1 MTSIL
6 EVISLSKNYQATIAV
21 DNVSFHINKG
31 QCFGMLGPNGAGKTT
46 TIEIMEGITE
56 PTSGTVLYKGKP
68 LGQLFRTQ
76 CGIQFQ
82 HTSLQEFLT
91 VRETLKLFAG
101 LYPESSDLAELIKRC
116 NLESFLDSDNR
127 KLSGG
132 QRQRM
137 LLAIALINNPEIVF
151 LDEPTTGLDPQARH
165 NFWDLIKNILSHG
178 TTVILSTHYMEEAA
192 ELCDEIIIMDYGRII
207 AQGAPAELLQ
217 QHFSER
223 LVRIPEKELSTAH
236 IKELQQQ
243 HPNLNQDKLFQHSLY
258 EKDGWIE
265 ISTTDVNQTMK
276 YLLNAGIDLS
286 FLQIRQHNLEDLFL
300 ELTGRELRL

>member
-6 EVISLSKNYQATIAV
+6 EVNSPSKNYQTTVAV
-21 DNVSFHINKG
+21 DNVSFNIKKG

-46 TIEIMEGITE
+46 AIEIMEGITQ
-56 PTSGTVLYKGKP
+56 PTSGKVLYKGKA

-82 HTSLQEFLT
+82 HTALQEFLT
-91 VRETLKLFAG
+91 VRETLRLFAG
-101 LYPESSDLAELIKRC
+101 LYPESSDLTTLIKRC

-165 NFWDLIKNILSHG
+165 NFWDLIKDILSQG
-178 TTVILSTHYMEEAA
+178 TTIILTTHYMEEAA
-192 ELCDEIIIMDYGRII
+192 ELCDEIIIMDHGRII
-207 AQGAPAELLQ
+207 AHGAPTELLQ
-217 QHFSER
+217 QHFSEHI
-223 LVRIPEKELSTAH
+223 VRIPENEFSIAQ
-236 IKELQQQ
+236 IKELQQL
-243 HPNLNQDKLFQHSLY
+243 HPNLNKNTQLQHSLY
-258 EKDGWIE
+258 QKDSWIE
-265 ISTTDVNQTMK
+265 ISTTDVNQIMK
-276 YLLNAGIDLS
+276 YLLNEGVDLS

-300 ELTGRELRL
+300 ELTGRELRV